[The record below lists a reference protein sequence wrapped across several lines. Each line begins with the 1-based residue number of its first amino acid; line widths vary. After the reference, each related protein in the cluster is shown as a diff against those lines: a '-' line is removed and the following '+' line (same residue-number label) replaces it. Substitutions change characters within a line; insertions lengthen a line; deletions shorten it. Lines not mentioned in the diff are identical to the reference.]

1 MNRSYHP
8 PLTFSLLAFPVVLGL
23 VLFNGLLQAQEPVD
37 DRELREYFSEKLE
50 EMIADKKVVNPAK
63 LWDQIEE
70 RTNGAPVK
78 ISLPSSATTELSRA
92 GLYKRCD
99 DSVVLVGR
107 FYKCGHCPKW
117 HISIAGAAAI
127 TRNGLF
133 VTNHH
138 VLERDDREVG
148 AIGIMTRDR
157 RVFSVSEILAAN
169 IEDDLA
175 VFRVK
180 GARVRPLPLGANPD
194 VGETVHAIH
203 HPGGRLFTYTEGV
216 VSRHFISREEEHQ
229 RAHRMAVTADYARGS
244 SGAPI
249 LDARGNLVGL
259 ISSTNTLGYPNKN
272 QKVKGE
278 ITQMVVK
285 STIPVSSLYKLLGV
299 PVP

>member
-1 MNRSYHP
+1 MNRP
-8 PLTFSLLAFPVVLGL
+8 PRHFPCPLFFVIGLFFVHALGAG
-23 VLFNGLLQAQEPVD
+23 VLQAQEPID
-37 DRELREYFSEKLE
+37 DLELRTYFSDKLE
-50 EMIADKKVVNPAK
+50 QMLADKKVVDPTK
-63 LWDQIEE
+63 LWDQIEQ
-70 RTNGAPVK
+70 RTNNAPVK
-78 ISLPSSATTELSRA
+78 ISLANAGTTELGRP

-99 DSVVLVGR
+99 DSVVLVGK

-117 HISIAGAAAI
+117 HISVAGAAAI

-133 VTNHH
+133 VTNQH
-138 VLERDDREVG
+138 VLDRDDREVG

-157 RVFSVSEILAAN
+157 RVFSISEILAAN
-169 IEDDLA
+169 VEDDIA

-180 GARVRPLPLGANPD
+180 GAKVRPLALGANPE

-203 HPGGRLFTYTEGV
+203 HPDGRFFTYTEGV
-216 VSRHFISREEEHQ
+216 VSRHFISREEKD
-229 RAHRMAVTADYARGS
+229 RGAHRMAITADYARGS

-259 ISSTNTLGYPNKN
+259 ISSTNTLGFPNKN

-285 STIPVSSLYKLLGV
+285 SAIPVSSLYKLLGV